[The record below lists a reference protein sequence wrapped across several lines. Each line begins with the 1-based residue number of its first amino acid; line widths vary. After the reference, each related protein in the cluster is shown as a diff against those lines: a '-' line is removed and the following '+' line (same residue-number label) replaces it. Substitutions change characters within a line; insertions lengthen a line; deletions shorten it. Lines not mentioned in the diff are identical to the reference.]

1 MIAQSE
7 RAVVEV
13 RELTKRYGN
22 TLACDAL
29 NLSVRQGMTF
39 GLLGPNGAGKSTLIR
54 MLMGL
59 TPADSGEVM
68 LFGENANERT
78 PEIRRRIGY
87 VPELHF
93 IYRWMTIQEV
103 LDFVSQLYANWD
115 SDLANAMLSKFELST
130 KKRVAALS
138 KGMTAKLGL
147 IIALAHNPD
156 LLILDEPTSGL
167 DPIIREDFLESV
179 LQSHACKGRTI
190 LFSSHHV
197 DDVERV
203 ADEVGILVNG
213 RFAVRGSVEELRSR
227 IKRIRVVLPDGKLP
241 ARVPPEA
248 LFQKLSRR
256 EWTVTVDPFSEDLL
270 RELQLENDAVS
281 ADVFD
286 MNLEEIFKD
295 VVRGETMHREETD
308 LALGTD

>member
-1 MIAQSE
+1 MITAP
-7 RAVVEV
+7 ANAAIEV
-13 RELTKRYGN
+13 RELTKRYGGN
-22 TLACDAL
+22 LACDSI
-29 NLSVRQGMTF
+29 NLSVPTGTTF

-59 TPADSGEVM
+59 TVSDSGQVS
-68 LFGENANERT
+68 LFGENAASRT
-78 PEIRRRIGY
+78 PEMRSRIGY

-103 LDFVSQLYANWD
+103 LGFVSKLYDRWD
-115 SDLANAMLSKFELST
+115 KDLADEMLSKFELSA
-130 KKRVAALS
+130 KKRVSALS

-179 LQSHACKGRTI
+179 LQSHTCKGRTI

-213 RFAVRGSVEELRSR
+213 RFVAQGTVDELRAR
-227 IKRIRVVLPDGKLP
+227 IKRIRIVLPDGKLP

-248 LFQKLSRR
+248 IFQRLSRR
-256 EWTVTVDPFSEDLL
+256 EWTVTVDPYSDSLFEQLQSEN
-270 RELQLENDAVS
+270 EAIS
-281 ADVFD
+281 ADVLD
-286 MNLEEIFKD
+286 LNLEEIFKD
-295 VVRGETMHREETD
+295 VVRGQKPQSMEAND
-308 LALGTD
+308 DLGTH

>member
-1 MIAQSE
+1 MTSSQDAIQ
-7 RAVVEV
+7 V
-13 RELTKRYGN
+13 RGLTKRYAGY
-22 TLACDAL
+22 LACDSID
-29 NLSVRQGMTF
+29 LSVRSGTTY

-59 TPADSGEVM
+59 TLMDEGQVELLGVSGV
-68 LFGENANERT
+68 GVS
-78 PEIRRRIGY
+78 PELRNRIGY

-93 IYRWMTIQEV
+93 IYRWMKVREV
-103 LDFVSQLYANWD
+103 IEFVSKLYNNWD
-115 SDLANAMLSKFELST
+115 DDLARDLMTKFDLPQG
-130 KKRVAALS
+130 KRVSELS

-147 IIALAHNPD
+147 LIAIVHKPD

-179 LQSHACKGRTI
+179 LQNHSCRGRTI

-213 RFAVRGSVEELRSR
+213 RFAAQGSVENLRNR
-227 IKRIRVVLPDGKLP
+227 FKRIRIVLPDGKLP
-241 ARVPPEA
+241 SYVPVQA
-248 LFQKLSRR
+248 VRQKLSRR
-256 EWTVTVDPFSEDLL
+256 EWTVTVDGYSEALL
-270 RELQLENDAVS
+270 DELRSENHAIS
-281 ADVFD
+281 SDVFD

-295 VVRGETMHREETD
+295 LVRGQQVQGQEEAH
-308 LALGTD
+308 ALGNR

>member
-1 MIAQSE
+1 MISSPDNPAI
-7 RAVVEV
+7 EV
-13 RELTKRYGN
+13 RKLTKRYAGN
-22 TLACDAL
+22 VACDSI
-29 NLSVRQGMTF
+29 NLSVQQGTTF

-59 TPADSGEVM
+59 TAIDSGEVK
-68 LFGENANERT
+68 LFGHNAQPRT
-78 PEIRRRIGY
+78 PEMRIRIGY

-93 IYRWMTIQEV
+93 IYRWMTIAEV
-103 LDFVSQLYANWD
+103 LGFVSKLYARWD
-115 SDLANAMLSKFELST
+115 KDLASELLSKFELNT
-130 KKRVAALS
+130 KKRVSALS

-179 LQSHACKGRTI
+179 LQSHSCKGRTI

-213 RFAVRGSVEELRSR
+213 QIAVQGAVDELRAR
-227 IKRIRVVLPDGKLP
+227 IKRVRIVLQDGKLP
-241 ARVPPEA
+241 LSVPTEA
-248 LFQKLSRR
+248 VFQRLSRR
-256 EWTVTVDPFSEDLL
+256 EWTVTVDPFSDRLFDQL
-270 RELQLENDAVS
+270 RSENDAVS
-281 ADVFD
+281 ADIIEL
-286 MNLEEIFKD
+286 NLEEIFKD
-295 VVRGETMHREETD
+295 VVRGHKSQSEEAND
-308 LALGTD
+308 DSGTH